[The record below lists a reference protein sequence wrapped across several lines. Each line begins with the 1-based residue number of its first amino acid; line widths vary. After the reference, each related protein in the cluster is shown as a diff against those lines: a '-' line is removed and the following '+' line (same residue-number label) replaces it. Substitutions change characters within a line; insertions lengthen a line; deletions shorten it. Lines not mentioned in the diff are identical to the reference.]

1 MHEAWLVGVACPVVR
16 LEGDLTADEQIRLIE
31 ATAGSPTT

>member
-1 MHEAWLVGVACPVVR
+1 VR
-16 LEGDLTADEQIRLIE
+16 LEGDLTPDEQIRRIV